1 MSKSITF
8 TNNGN
13 GTHTLAMSWT
23 ADSDKMMNLGAD
35 AGEYF
40 YYIHWLE
47 YDVDGELIPWDELT
61 NQQKLDVL
69 LKECTLVMR
78 QGGYSGYTTDTVNT
92 AKEGMDSEDDRY
104 GIDN

>member
-1 MSKSITF
+1 MPKTITF
-8 TNNGN
+8 VNNGN
-13 GTHTLAMSWT
+13 GTHTMTMTWT

-40 YYIHWLE
+40 YYIHWPLF
-47 YDVDGELIPWDELT
+47 DVDGNLIPWDNLT

-78 QGGYSGYTTDTVNT
+78 KGAYSGYTSDTVET
-92 AKEGMDSEDDRY
+92 AKEGMESEDERY
-104 GIDN
+104 GENE